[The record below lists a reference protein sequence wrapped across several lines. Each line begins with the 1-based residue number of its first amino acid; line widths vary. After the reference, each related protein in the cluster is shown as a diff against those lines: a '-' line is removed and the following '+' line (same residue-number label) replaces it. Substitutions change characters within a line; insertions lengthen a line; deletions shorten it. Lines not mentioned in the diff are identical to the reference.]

1 MLLAIL
7 TLPDNCRRPLN
18 RTWACPTLITSNLRH
33 IQTSPES
40 YIFHPR
46 CNFLLYYFIFT
57 THAPGGRVSPSVGSL
72 PVPRST
78 SLHHHS
84 SARAPTRTA
93 RRLFDLSLFP
103 IPLPS
108 LHLNPCR
115 NRHATVTLGRTS
127 RILAAIMSTLPCHRA
142 LINSVQG

>member
-1 MLLAIL
+1 MLL
-7 TLPDNCRRPLN
+7 TLPDNCRRLLN
-18 RTWACPTLITSNLRH
+18 RAFACPARITYNLRH

-46 CNFLLYYFIFT
+46 CNLLFYYFIFT
-57 THAPGGRVSPSVGSL
+57 TYARVSPSVGSL

-115 NRHATVTLGRTS
+115 NRHPTVTLGRPS
-127 RILAAIMSTLPCHRA
+127 CILAAIMSILSCHHA
-142 LINSVQG
+142 LTSLVQG

>member
-1 MLLAIL
+1 MLLAL
-7 TLPDNCRRPLN
+7 LPDNCTTLPS
-18 RTWACPTLITSNLRH
+18 RTYACPTLITYDLRH
-33 IQTSPES
+33 IQSSPES
-40 YIFHPR
+40 CILHPR
-46 CNFLLYYFIFT
+46 CSFLFYYFIFT
-57 THAPGGRVSPSVGSL
+57 TNARVSPSVGAL

-115 NRHATVTLGRTS
+115 NRHPTVTLGRPS
-127 RILAAIMSTLPCHRA
+127 CILAAIMSILSCHHA
-142 LINSVQG
+142 LTSLVQG